1 MSNAAISGT
10 SNEEEVI
17 SPPLHTSEPSS
28 STFFFVNETGE
39 AASYKQG
46 HRPDIRSHVRKLSMK
61 QFRKTH
67 KSPPKRNTKL
77 PKYVPL
83 TSQSLDFETSE
94 DLEHDEDYPSKFS
107 PTTQLGISTRD
118 LIPVKLNP
126 IGTLGA
132 GRLDPFSSLPM
143 DEPNL
148 YSQEL
153 MDHGGY
159 NFSLKQ
165 IILLPS

>member
-1 MSNAAISGT
+1 MSNEAVSGT
-10 SNEEEVI
+10 SNEEEDI
-17 SPPLHTSEPSS
+17 SPTLHTSEPSS
-28 STFFFVNETGE
+28 STFFFVNETGG
-39 AASYKQG
+39 ATSYKQG

-67 KSPPKRNTKL
+67 KSPPKRNTTL

-83 TSQSLDFETSE
+83 TSQSLDFETPE
-94 DLEHDEDYPSKFS
+94 DLEHDEDYPSKVS
-107 PTTQLGISTRD
+107 PTTRD

-153 MDHGGY
+153 MDHGEY

-165 IILLPS
+165 IIPLPS